1 MQNLNHRVTSRAGCT
16 ALALLACA
24 ALAAPAAQ
32 ARSASSTVLV
42 PPASLPAQARQ
53 PGEAMFLQDTLDGR
67 TMLYIQRDGDGGM
80 AVLDVTDP
88 AHIKGQA
95 SVPLDAPAASHRDDP
110 GVREWD
116 GGFDVPAVRAQVANS
131 ATGTTFLLTDGGLYV
146 VRQPSTEMIR
156 KLRELNYAN

>member
-1 MQNLNHRVTSRAGCT
+1 M

-24 ALAAPAAQ
+24 ALAAPGAQ

-42 PPASLPAQARQ
+42 PPASLPVQARQ

-67 TMLYIQRDGDGGM
+67 TMLYIQRDGDSSM

-95 SVPLDAPAASHRDDP
+95 SVPVDVSVASHRDDL
-110 GVREWD
+110 GAREWD
-116 GGFDVPAVRAQVANS
+116 RGFDVPTVHAQVTNA

-146 VRQPSTEMIR
+146 VRQPSTELIR
-156 KLRELNYAN
+156 KLRELDYAN

>member
-1 MQNLNHRVTSRAGCT
+1 M
-16 ALALLACA
+16 ALALLVCA
-24 ALAAPAAQ
+24 ALAAPTAQ

-42 PPASLPAQARQ
+42 PPASLPVQARR
-53 PGEAMFLQDTLDGR
+53 PGEAMFLRDTLDGR
-67 TMLYIQRDGDGGM
+67 TMLYIQRDGDSGM

-95 SVPLDAPAASHRDDP
+95 SVPVDAPAASHRDDP
-110 GVREWD
+110 GAREWD
-116 GGFDVPAVRAQVANS
+116 RGFEVPAVRAQVANA